1 MLSLL
6 VHVFFNI
13 YGDIFCNGSFIVI
26 FIYFNLLRNMFYIY
40 TETRLDMVLIT
51 DYHHLELKTV
61 CSSGTTSILKE
72 IHKVVGQIFDFLGCM
87 VKQLRYKSFFLFD
100 IICAIWEHSCFLTFA
115 HSFPYYNEIT
125 VGNTFRRVTGDNE
138 DRHFTRQGNEC
149 RTTKTRHTRQTFDI
163 Y

>member
-1 MLSLL
+1 MVIINDYVKPFSTC
-6 VHVFFNI
+6 FFNI

-100 IICAIWEHSCFLTFA
+100 IICAI
-115 HSFPYYNEIT
+115 
-125 VGNTFRRVTGDNE
+125 
-138 DRHFTRQGNEC
+138 
-149 RTTKTRHTRQTFDI
+149 
-163 Y
+163 